1 MHTVTSF
8 HHCRGPI
15 EASQRREYKVA
26 VEVLE
31 RLVPVVPDVRRLDAG
46 YSAVEDAHHV
56 VEGLLPRLQLLRIQL
71 LRLDVPEDIP
81 TSCVTR
87 DSTYSI
93 GELA

>member
-31 RLVPVVPDVRRLDAG
+31 CFVPVVPDVCWSNEG
-46 YSAVEDAHHV
+46 NSAVHDAHHV
-56 VEGLLPRLQLLRIQL
+56 AEGLLPRLQLLRIQL
-71 LRLDVPEDIP
+71 FRLDVPEDVP

-87 DSTYSI
+87 DSTYSM